1 MNSKLKTKGGNPM
14 DLRLPG
20 IAGRLKEMDSRELA
34 SFSAM
39 ASTNEEESRRRAT
52 ER

>member
-1 MNSKLKTKGGNPM
+1 M

-39 ASTNEEESRRRAT
+39 ASTNEEESRRKAA
-52 ER
+52 ERYLLVVKIWIMLT